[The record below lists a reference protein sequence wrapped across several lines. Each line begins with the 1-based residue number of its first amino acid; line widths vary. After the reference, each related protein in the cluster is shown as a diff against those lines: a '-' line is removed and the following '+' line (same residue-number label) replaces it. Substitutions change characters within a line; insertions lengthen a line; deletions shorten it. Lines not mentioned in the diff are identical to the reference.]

1 MEMKQ
6 EICTECKHCL
16 SCMCGDEF
24 EDCFIKNPNL
34 KRTITTIVIKNT
46 DLKNSQGAMTKSELV
61 KYICQHYGN
70 VMLLTH
76 DELMHLN
83 KRDLELYLADLQKDE
98 AKRIC
103 LRN

>member
-1 MEMKQ
+1 MKR
-6 EICTECKHCL
+6 EICEKCKHCL

-24 EDCFIKNPNL
+24 EDCYIKNPNL

-46 DLKNSQGAMTKSELV
+46 DLKNLQVAMTKQELL
-61 KYICQHYGN
+61 KHILDHYGN

-83 KRDLELYLADLQKDE
+83 KRDIELYLADLQKDE
-98 AKRIC
+98 SKRIC
-103 LRN
+103 SRN